1 MGGGGKGGGQTTEI
15 PDWLRDPTIRNLER
29 AETVQQ
35 MEYQPWTG
43 LDVAAQTP
51 MQQLANQQA
60 VGAAQAFGMA
70 PAGFDPNAGMPQ
82 ATTQG
87 GISGYSSFPMFEQA
101 RLEAEARDPRTAQI
115 RDVLYNSPISARS
128 YGDVDVASLGG
139 VNYVDQLNGG
149 GAATNAQSQG
159 SNVNAL
165 QNQYQDQQNYQRMV
179 NQYTSEEGDTDW
191 DAVNRAYKRKYG

>member
-1 MGGGGKGGGQTTEI
+1 MGGGGKGGGQTQTTEI

-82 ATTQG
+82 TQTIG
-87 GISGYSSFPMFEQA
+87 GMTGYSSSPMYAAAVQA
-101 RLEAEARDPRTAQI
+101 AQQADPRTAAI
-115 RDVLYNSPISARS
+115 REGIYNAPVS
-128 YGDVDVASLGG
+128 
-139 VNYVDQLNGG
+139 
-149 GAATNAQSQG
+149 T
-159 SNVNAL
+159 
-165 QNQYQDQQNYQRMV
+165 
-179 NQYTSEEGDTDW
+179 
-191 DAVNRAYKRKYG
+191 RKYGGLTAADVGGADYSKINF

>member
-70 PAGFDPNAGMPQ
+70 PAGFNPNAGMPQ

-149 GAATNAQSQG
+149 GAATNQVAKKAKTTPSK
-159 SNVNAL
+159 NWW
-165 QNQYQDQQNYQRMV
+165 
-179 NQYTSEEGDTDW
+179 EEE
-191 DAVNRAYKRKYG
+191 K